1 MTGRLLTAR
10 EVGALIGL
18 STETVL
24 RRWRAGEIPG
34 YRLSSN
40 VLRFDPQAIEA
51 WLEECKRPGRDWTS
65 SVGGRTV
72 EFKRE

>member
-10 EVGALIGL
+10 QVGEHLGL

-34 YRLSSN
+34 FRLATN
-40 VLRFDPQAIEA
+40 CLRFREDEIEA
-51 WLEECKRPGRDWTS
+51 WLEQH
-65 SVGGRTV
+65 
-72 EFKRE
+72 REHTLKAVSE